1 MSGRYEVVD
10 RPDLDSPVLVVAL
23 EGWIDAGLG
32 AATALEAILGQTETV
47 AVVEFDTDA
56 LLDHRARRPTM
67 VLDDGVN
74 TELIWPSLQIRAAT
88 DLDGHDLLLLVG
100 AEPDH
105 QWRGFTS
112 DVVDLALDLGVRM
125 VVGLGA
131 YPAGVAHTR
140 PVNVVATAVDA
151 ALAQQVGFVRG
162 RIQVPA
168 GVSAAIERRCADV
181 GLPAVGIWAQ
191 VPHYA
196 ATMPFPAAG
205 ASLIEALHRVAGI
218 RFDLAQLAEDG
229 QRAVRRLDALVADNP
244 EARRVVEQLEAEPDQ
259 PIEPGLDAIPSAD
272 ELLAEVE
279 RFLRDQGE

>member
-1 MSGRYEVVD
+1 MSPRYEVVD
-10 RPDLDSPVLVVAL
+10 RPALHDPVLLVAL

-32 AATALEAILGQTETV
+32 GATALESILGQTETRTV
-47 AVVEFDTDA
+47 AEFDTDA

-74 TELIWPSLQIRAAT
+74 TELVWPALELRAAT
-88 DLDGHDLLLLVG
+88 DLDDRDLLLLVG

-105 QWRGFTS
+105 QWRAVTA
-112 DVVDLALDLGVRM
+112 DVVDLAVEFGVRM

-131 YPAGVAHTR
+131 YPAGVSHTR
-140 PVNVVATAVDA
+140 PVTVVATANQET
-151 ALAQQVGFVRG
+151 LATQVGFVRG
-162 RIQVPA
+162 RLQLPA
-168 GVSAAIERRCADV
+168 GIGAAIERRCADV
-181 GLPAVGIWAQ
+181 GIPAIGLWAQ

-205 ASLIEALHRVAGI
+205 ASLLEALHRVAGI

-229 QRAVRRLDALVADNP
+229 QRAIRRLDALVADNP
-244 EARRVVEQLEAEPDQ
+244 EARRLVEQLEAEPDQ
-259 PIEPGLDAIPSAD
+259 TVEPGLGTIPTAD

>member
-1 MSGRYEVVD
+1 MSPRYEVVD
-10 RPDLDSPVLVVAL
+10 RPALHDPVLLVAL

-32 AATALEAILGQTETV
+32 GATALESILGQTETRTV
-47 AVVEFDTDA
+47 AEFDTDA

-67 VLDDGVN
+67 ILDDGVN
-74 TELIWPSLQIRAAT
+74 TELVWPALELRAAT
-88 DLDGHDLLLLVG
+88 DLDDRDLLLLVG

-105 QWRGFTS
+105 QWRAVTA
-112 DVVDLALDLGVRM
+112 DVVDLAVEFGVRM

-131 YPAGVAHTR
+131 YPAGVSHTR
-140 PVNVVATAVDA
+140 PVTVVATANQET
-151 ALAQQVGFVRG
+151 LATQVGFVRG
-162 RIQVPA
+162 RLQLPA
-168 GVSAAIERRCADV
+168 GIGAAIERRCADV
-181 GLPAVGIWAQ
+181 GIPAIGLWAQ

-205 ASLIEALHRVAGI
+205 ASLLEALHRVAGI

-229 QRAVRRLDALVADNP
+229 QRAIRRLDALVADNP
-244 EARRVVEQLEAEPDQ
+244 EARRLVEQLEAEPDQ
-259 PIEPGLDAIPSAD
+259 TVEPGLGTIPTAD